1 MKRRVSTLLVGEVE
15 AMMSMHLHVDARFD
29 ALDFHDAKNQH
40 GDRVYLE
47 ERQHVALPGLEAS
60 DYRPRN
66 RRLHRLS

>member
-1 MKRRVSTLLVGEVE
+1 
-15 AMMSMHLHVDARFD
+15 MMSMHLHVDARFD